1 LKRTT
6 VAAAIAI
13 VAGLTLSGCGIT
25 DSDDGVD
32 NGTHSTNSPSD
43 MTREN
48 KGTTRKGG

>member
-1 LKRTT
+1 MKRTII
-6 VAAAIAI
+6 VAAIAI

-32 NGTHSTNSPSD
+32 NGNHSTNSPSD